1 MSTAAALFALLAAL
15 PQAPAADDAALAA
28 RARELSLEL
37 SATPR
42 LAGTIGSW
50 TGARCVARHLEA
62 AGWQVELDEREVL
75 LSLPRR
81 VAWRA
86 FEDAAAEQAFAV
98 RDERFDADAVPPGD
112 VPLFNAWSASGRVR
126 AAVVDVGYGLRADY
140 EALAGAGVDVR
151 GAVALA
157 RYGRAYRGVKAELAE
172 EHGCAGLLLFA
183 PAEGE
188 GAGRGAV
195 WPAGPWKPGWSAQ
208 RGSISPMGSA
218 PGDPS
223 TPATPSLA
231 PRAGTQRVD
240 DATRD
245 AGLPRIPVL
254 PIGSAQ
260 AELLLARLAPDAE
273 GAPRGPGP
281 VEVELDLDVPRELR
295 TIVNVI
301 ARLPGRDEGLVLAG
315 SHRDAWVRGAHD
327 SGSGT
332 VALLLAAEILGERAR
347 QGWTP
352 EHGLALCFW
361 DAEESGLI
369 GSTEFGEAH
378 ADELRA
384 RALAYV
390 NSDASVAGTRL
401 GVSGSPGLLGVT
413 RAALEHQPP
422 AAAEREAGHVH
433 LWQQLAERAGEEG
446 VSLGLPGSGSDF
458 AVFLHHLGVPVVELS
473 FRGNSGG
480 QYHTRF
486 DDFEV
491 MDRWLDPG
499 WEGHALAGRANAA
512 LLARLADAPGAG
524 FDAAEAA
531 ESLAGHAR
539 GLAEELGTSSA
550 GRLAA
555 AFDGL
560 AERLRGERGQTP
572 SALENGFY
580 RALEARAGLAGRPW
594 YRNRLWTAGLETG
607 YSSETFPSL
616 RTAAKNGADALER
629 ELGSLIEALR
639 GLPRRP
645 DAPAAA
651 R

>member
-1 MSTAAALFALLAAL
+1 MSPITALLLAAL
-15 PQAPAADDAALAA
+15 AQSPTPDDAALAA
-28 RARELSLEL
+28 RARALSLEL
-37 SATPR
+37 TATPR
-42 LAGTIGSW
+42 LAGTIGSH
-50 TGARCVARHLEA
+50 TGARVVARHLAA
-62 AGWQVELDEREVL
+62 AGWQIELDEREVL

-81 VAWRA
+81 LAWRA
-86 FEDAAAEQAFAV
+86 FADAAASAAFAEQV
-98 RDERFDADAVPPGD
+98 ERFDADAVPPGD

-140 EALAGAGVDVR
+140 EALAAAGVDVQGR
-151 GAVALA
+151 IALA

-183 PAEGE
+183 EDADE
-188 GAGRGAV
+188 GAGKGAV
-195 WPAGPWKPGWSAQ
+195 WPQGPWKPGWSAQ

-223 TPATPSLA
+223 TPGTPSNA
-231 PRAGTQRVD
+231 PGQRTQRLG
-240 DATRD
+240 AAERD
-245 AGLPRIPVL
+245 AGLPGIPVL
-254 PIGSAQ
+254 PIGSAR
-260 AELLLARLAPDAE
+260 AEQLLARLAPDAE

-295 TIVNVI
+295 RIVNVI
-301 ARLPGRDEGLVLAG
+301 ARLPGRDDGLVLAG

-332 VALLLAAEILGERAR
+332 VALVLAGELLGERAR
-347 QGWTP
+347 AGWTP
-352 EHGLALCFW
+352 EHGIALCFW

-378 ADELRA
+378 AAELRA
-384 RALAYV
+384 HALAYV
-390 NSDASVAGTRL
+390 NSDASVSGTRL

-413 RAALEHQPP
+413 RAALEGTPP
-422 AAAEREAGHVH
+422 AAADAGHAH
-433 LWQQLAERAGEEG
+433 LWQQLAERAGEDG
-446 VSLGLPGSGSDF
+446 LSLGLPGSGSDF
-458 AVFLHHLGVPVVELS
+458 AVFLHHLGVPVVELG

-486 DDFEV
+486 DDFDV
-491 MDRWLDPG
+491 VDRWLDPT

-512 LLARLADAPGAG
+512 LLARLADTPGAG
-524 FDAAEAA
+524 FDAAEACTA
-531 ESLAGHAR
+531 LADHAR
-539 GLAEELGTSSA
+539 ALADDLD
-550 GRLAA
+550 AA
-555 AFDGL
+555 T
-560 AERLRGERGQTP
+560 AERLVA
-572 SALENGFY
+572 ALEGLAGRVRAARTGEAPAADENGLY
-580 RALEARAGLAGRPW
+580 RALERPAGLEGRPW

-616 RTAAKNGADALER
+616 RAAAARSADHLER

-639 GLPRRP
+639 GLPRRDP
-645 DAPAAA
+645 APAAA